1 MNKKVLHTMII
12 LCWVFLGIYA
22 LLKLIPQMASK
33 FVIVVNNE
41 RIVEAGK
48 FIDERVWLQQIIY
61 GLTTLLT
68 YHFYLCACCH
78 KWFLSWK
85 QYIVLAVVIAAT
97 NTLKYYVP
105 GITVQVN
112 VLIMVIYPFL
122 LKSDYRTFIIIFI
135 THSVGQLLISF
146 IRGAEMPLAD
156 CNTLTCLICCLD
168 MYVWLLLYYLYSN
181 LYKGEKF
188 MGNVAPPFWDK
199 MKKEINAEIA
209 YLDKKIAEC
218 KDTEQRK
225 KYEAK
230 RAEYEEMRIKNSS
243 KK

>member
-12 LCWVFLGIYA
+12 LCWVFLGAYA
-22 LLKLIPQMASK
+22 LLKLIPQLADK
-33 FVIVVNNE
+33 FVIAVNNE

-48 FIDERVWLQQIIY
+48 FVDEHVWLQQIVY

-78 KWFLSWK
+78 KWHLSWK
-85 QYIVLAVVIAAT
+85 QYIVLIVVIIAA

-105 GITVQVN
+105 EIAVQVN

-122 LKSDYRTFIIIFI
+122 LKSDYRTFIIIFT

-146 IRGAEMPLAD
+146 IRGAEMSLVD
-156 CNTLTCLICCLD
+156 CNTLTTLICCID
-168 MYVWLLLYYLYSN
+168 AYVWLLLYYLYAN

-188 MGNVAPPFWDK
+188 MGNAMPPFWGK
-199 MKKEINAEIA
+199 MNKEIDAEIA
-209 YLDKKIAEC
+209 SLDKKIAEC

-230 RAEYEEMRIKNSS
+230 RAEYEEMRVKTSDE
-243 KK
+243 K